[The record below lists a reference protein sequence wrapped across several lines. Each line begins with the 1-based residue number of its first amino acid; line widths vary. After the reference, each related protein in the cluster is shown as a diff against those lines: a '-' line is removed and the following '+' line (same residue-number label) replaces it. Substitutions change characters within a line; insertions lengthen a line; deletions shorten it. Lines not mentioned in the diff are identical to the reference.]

1 MPRVPAALVAAS
13 GRASTGAGG
22 GDGERAGGRA
32 GAARAAGGRAACAPG
47 GSESRGGWGVGSAPG
62 GRWEERGFCTTGTD
76 AEIAGGWLVFP
87 RFHMEPP
94 ASAPSTPKSARQS
107 ANHPTFFVTN
117 QNANLVSWFLDHFA
131 PLMLSILSPTVK
143 ICINKGSI
151 NLI

>member
-76 AEIAGGWLVFP
+76 AESAGGWLVFP

-107 ANHPTFFVTN
+107 ANHPTFFCYKSECKFSFLVLRSFRTI
-117 QNANLVSWFLDHFA
+117 NAKYPFSDGKNSY
-131 PLMLSILSPTVK
+131 K
-143 ICINKGSI
+143 
-151 NLI
+151 